1 MGSEVPIALAQS
13 FVPTSYTLLP
23 PNETFFPGITD
34 GNVPLFLELGRE
46 ANAGPPLLNF
56 ENFQEAKL
64 EVPNVQRLSDSEIP
78 FLYKRWIAVDNQ
90 LDVFGSL
97 TDFGLNTSF
106 NSFSPANSSNST
118 VYDYSI
124 VSAIDATLEPLLEGE
139 NLRWPLET
147 YERIGGMPWF
157 AEYLTCAQHFYNW
170 TAQDGTSFL
179 RGNITLHPPYAGP
192 GVFNP
197 VTYPV
202 QGING
207 VFEFKIVGPLI
218 CEEFV

>member
-1 MGSEVPIALAQS
+1 
-13 FVPTSYTLLP
+13 
-23 PNETFFPGITD
+23 
-34 GNVPLFLELGRE
+34 
-46 ANAGPPLLNF
+46 
-56 ENFQEAKL
+56 
-64 EVPNVQRLSDSEIP
+64 
-78 FLYKRWIAVDNQ
+78 
-90 LDVFGSL
+90 
-97 TDFGLNTSF
+97 
-106 NSFSPANSSNST
+106 
-118 VYDYSI
+118 YDYSI

-179 RGNITLHPPYAGP
+179 RGTQTFEVCVWKANSRHCTGNITLHPPYAGP